1 MRWRRLPDPA
11 TAAGLLVV
19 WAVAWS
25 VTPGRIAEDTKNDLY
40 VDPWG
45 FLARSLHLWDPQ
57 VTWGGL
63 SNQGYGYLFPMGPFF
78 ALGSEVAPVWVVQ
91 RLWWTVL
98 LTAGFVG
105 ALGLLRA
112 LGVGTPRTRI
122 VGALAYVLAP
132 RVVSSVA
139 GLSAEIQPQL
149 LAPLV
154 LWPLV
159 AASRGRLSPVRAA
172 SLSGVAALC
181 CGGVN
186 ATATLCA
193 LVPAG
198 LWLVT
203 RRRWWTSRLT
213 WSWAV
218 AVVAATA
225 WWLGPLLVMSRYSP
239 PFLDWIEDARA
250 VMRPV
255 GMLDVVRG
263 TTHWLGHVLTPGG
276 AWWPAGHELVTSR
289 SLIVLTSAVAAVGL
303 AGLAL
308 AHVPERRWLWT
319 SLVLGGLLLTVAHS
333 GPLASPLVGAAQSAL
348 DGPLAPLRNI
358 HKVDLLVRLPLVV
371 GLTHVLGLLTD
382 WRPRAGWH
390 RQLALGAAVV
400 TVVGAAAPAFTGA
413 IAVRGTFERMP
424 QHWVDTGRWL
434 DAHRGEGQALVV
446 PAANFG
452 EYQWGRTIDEPIR
465 PLTDAA
471 YAVRDAV
478 PLAPAGTIRLLD
490 EVERRLQT
498 GRPLEGGV
506 EVLGR
511 AGVKHLVVRNDLAT
525 NESGQ
530 PPVTF
535 ARSSVR
541 TTAGVT
547 LAKGFGPTFLDATG
561 ERVFPV
567 EVYDLPTQA
576 SAPLELWDASDT
588 VAASGGSEDLVRLAD
603 AGLLTG
609 PVLFDG
615 DRSTGAPAPASR
627 VDTDGLR
634 LRERWFGAPRGQD
647 LTPTLTA
654 ARGRDVPDYLPWT
667 DRSLQSS
674 VTYTGIADVRASSSI
689 AEDLGFAG
697 LRPARRPFA
706 ALDGNPATGWAAMWD
721 ERPTL
726 TVDLPEPVSF
736 DHVVLTGL
744 GPVSSLG
751 DSVRRPTKVRVSADE
766 AHVVATLGDGPQ
778 RVALP
783 DGPHSRV
790 RVEILET
797 EEDAP
802 GRVVTGL
809 AELAVPGVMPR
820 EVVDLPDPPEGA
832 GTSSGSSAVVLG
844 SGLPG
849 RDGCTS
855 TGQEF
860 VCLSGQSADPEQTGA
875 LVRSVPGER
884 PGEWDVSGTLAPRG
898 PDAAPALTS
907 SPGVVVT
914 TSSVRTDAPQARPDA
929 LVDGDDRTA
938 WSPAF
943 DDETPEVRLEFDR
956 PVTVSTVRLQARR
969 DWAERAAPA
978 VVLDIGG
985 KEVTRRVQRGGVVE
999 IPPTTGTSLR
1009 LTFVRV
1015 PTTDED
1021 ALPNAALELEAVDLA
1036 GTTFRAPRDVVEAA
1050 CGSGPRLVVDGTEV
1064 PTRASLTRDEL
1075 FGLGSGTWRACRP
1088 VRFDGGERH
1097 EVEVGA
1103 WQGMTP
1109 RSAVL
1114 RSGTSA
1120 APSAAVPTSVP
1131 TSPSG
1136 SGWTAEVAASD
1147 VARLLVLDQNANAG
1161 WAARLGG
1168 TELRPQVVDGRRQG
1182 FVVPSGASGE
1192 LTVSF
1197 GPDGAY
1203 RALLLLGL
1211 VLAAGLVATALV
1223 GLRRTGQVATIA
1235 VPSDE
1240 SRRPLLPSARPSG
1253 FAVVGVAAVLVGAV
1267 VAGPAGASAALAGAM
1282 AAIVLGR
1289 RGHRRAQRRRA
1300 ASVTVGAGVL
1310 ACGTAQAA
1318 VSPGS
1323 LGPPLLE
1330 GALRVVLVALVA
1342 LAALAPVGEQ
1352 PRREA

>member
-1 MRWRRLPDPA
+1 VRWRRLPDPA

-40 VDPWG
+40 VGAWG

-105 ALGLLRA
+105 ALGLIRA
-112 LGVGTPRTRI
+112 LGVGTPRTRL

-139 GLSAEIQPQL
+139 GLSAEVQPQL

-159 AASRGRLSPVRAA
+159 AASRGRLSTTRAA

-203 RRRWWTSRLT
+203 RRRWWRSRLT

-276 AWWPAGHELVTSR
+276 AWWPAGQELVASR

-308 AHVPERRWLWT
+308 SHVPERRWLWT
-319 SLVLGGLLLTVAHS
+319 SLVLGGVLLTVAHS
-333 GPLASPLVGAAQSAL
+333 GPLSSPLVGVAQAAL

-371 GLTHVLGLLTD
+371 GLTHVLGLLSS
-382 WRPRAGWH
+382 WRPRTGWH
-390 RQLALGAAVV
+390 RPLALGSTVVAVV
-400 TVVGAAAPAFTGA
+400 AAAAPAFTGA

-424 QHWVDTGRWL
+424 QHWVDAGRWL
-434 DAHRGEGQALVV
+434 DEHRNDGQALVV

-452 EYQWGRTIDEPIR
+452 EYQWGRTIDEPLR
-465 PLTDAA
+465 PLTHAA

-490 EVERRLQT
+490 EIERRLQT
-498 GRPLEGGV
+498 GRGLDGGV
-506 EVLGR
+506 EVLAR

-530 PPVTF
+530 PPVAF

-541 TTAGVT
+541 ATAGVR
-547 LAKGFGPTFLDATG
+547 LAQGFGPTFLDATG

-567 EVYDLPTQA
+567 EVYDLPAKAAT
-576 SAPLELWDASDT
+576 PLELWESTA
-588 VAASGGSEDLVRLAD
+588 VVGASGASEDLLRLAD

-609 PVLFDG
+609 PVVFDG
-615 DRSTGAPAPASR
+615 DRTSAAPAPASR

-634 LRERWFGAPRGQD
+634 LRERWFGAPRAQD

-654 ARGRDVPDYLPWT
+654 ARGRDAPDYLPWA
-667 DRSLQSS
+667 DRSLQSV
-674 VTYTGIADVRASSSI
+674 VTHTGIADVRASSSI

-706 ALDGNPATGWAAMWD
+706 ALDRNPATGWAAMWD
-721 ERPTL
+721 ARPTL
-726 TVDLPEPVSF
+726 TVDLPEAVSF

-744 GPVSSLG
+744 GRVSSLG
-751 DSVRRPTKVRVSADE
+751 DSVRRPTKVRVSTDD
-766 AHVVATLGDGPQ
+766 AHVDASLGVDGT
-778 RVALP
+778 RVDLP
-783 DGPHSRV
+783 AGPHSRV

-802 GRVVTGL
+802 GRVVTGI
-809 AELAVPGVMPR
+809 AELTIPGVTPR
-820 EVVDLPDPPEGA
+820 EIVDLADGGEEQA
-832 GTSSGSSAVVLG
+832 GSSSVVLG

-855 TGQEF
+855 TGREF

-875 LVRSVPGER
+875 LVRSIPGER
-884 PGEWDVSGTLAPRG
+884 PGEWDVSGTLAPG
-898 PDAAPALTS
+898 GAGSAPALTS

-978 VVLDIGG
+978 VVVDIGG
-985 KEVTRRVQRGGVVE
+985 KEVTRRVQPGGVVQ
-999 IPPTTGTSLR
+999 IPPTTGSTLA

-1015 PTTDED
+1015 PTADND
-1021 ALPNAALELEAVDLA
+1021 ALPNAALELEALDL
-1036 GTTFRAPRDVVEAA
+1036 GGISFRAPRSAVEAT

-1064 PTRASLTRDEL
+1064 PTRASVTRDQL
-1075 FGLGSGTWRACRP
+1075 FGLGRGTWSACEP
-1088 VRFDGGERH
+1088 VRFDAGDRH
-1097 EVEVGA
+1097 EVEVGT
-1103 WQGMTP
+1103 WQGLTA

-1114 RSGTSA
+1114 RSESSGVPTA
-1120 APSAAVPTSVP
+1120 ATPTSVP
-1131 TSPSG
+1131 ANRSG
-1136 SGWTAEVAASD
+1136 SGWTATIAPSD
-1147 VARLLVLDQNANAG
+1147 GSRFLVLDQNTNAG
-1161 WAARLGG
+1161 WVARLGG
-1168 TELRPQVVDGRRQG
+1168 TELRPQVVDGRRQA
-1182 FVVPSGASGE
+1182 FVVPAGASGE
-1192 LTVSF
+1192 LAISF

-1203 RALLLLGL
+1203 RALLFLGL
-1211 VLAAGLVATALV
+1211 VLASGLVITALV
-1223 GLRRTGQVATIA
+1223 GLRRSEPA
-1235 VPSDE
+1235 VSVTVFQDE
-1240 SRRPLLPSARPSG
+1240 ERRPAWPTTPSIR
-1253 FAVVGVAAVLVGAV
+1253 VVVIGTAAVLVGAV
-1267 VAGPAGASAALAGAM
+1267 VAGPAGAGAALVGALG
-1282 AAIVLGR
+1282 AFVLGR
-1289 RGHRRAQRRRA
+1289 GHHRLPGRRA
-1300 ASVTVGAGVL
+1300 AAATAGAGVL
-1310 ACGTAQAA
+1310 ACGIAQAA

-1323 LGPPLLE
+1323 LGPPALE
-1330 GALRVVLVALVA
+1330 GSLRVVLVAVVT

-1352 PRREA
+1352 TGRDA

>member
-1 MRWRRLPDPA
+1 MRWRRLPEPA

-105 ALGLLRA
+105 TLGLLRA
-112 LGVGTPRTRI
+112 LGVGTPRTRL

-132 RVVSSVA
+132 RVVSSIA

-154 LWPLV
+154 LWPIV
-159 AASRGRLSPVRAA
+159 AASHGRLSTVRAA

-203 RRRWWTSRLT
+203 RQGWWRSRLT
-213 WSWAV
+213 WWWAV
-218 AVVAATA
+218 AVVAATS
-225 WWLGPLLVMSRYSP
+225 WWLGPLLVMSRHSP

-255 GMLDVVRG
+255 GMLDVARG

-276 AWWPAGHELVTSR
+276 AWWPAGHELVASR
-289 SLIVLTSAVAAVGL
+289 SLIVLTSAVAALGL

-308 AHVPERRWLWT
+308 AQVPERRWLWT
-319 SLVLGGLLLTVAHS
+319 SLVLGGVLLTVAHS
-333 GPLASPLVGAAQSAL
+333 GPLSSPLVGVAQDAL

-371 GLTHVLGLLTD
+371 GLTHVLCLVAS
-382 WRPRAGWH
+382 WRPRTGWQ

-434 DAHRGEGQALVV
+434 DAHRGDGQALVV

-452 EYQWGRTIDEPIR
+452 EYQWGRTIDEPLR

-490 EVERRLQT
+490 EIERRLQT
-498 GRPLEGGV
+498 GRALDGGA
-506 EVLGR
+506 EVLAR

-530 PPVTF
+530 PPVAF

-541 TTAGVT
+541 TTAGVS
-547 LAKGFGPTFLDATG
+547 LVKGFGQTFVDATG

-567 EVYDLPTQA
+567 EVYALPVQA
-576 SAPLELWDASDT
+576 AAPLELWDASAT
-588 VAASGGSEDLVRLAD
+588 VAASGASEDLVRLAD

-615 DRSTGAPAPASR
+615 DRASAAPTPESR

-654 ARGRDVPDYLPWT
+654 ARGRAAPDYLPWS

-674 VTYTGIADVRASSSI
+674 VTYSGIADVRASSSI

-706 ALDGNPATGWAAMWD
+706 ALDGNPDTGWAAMWD

-726 TVDLPEPVSF
+726 SVELPGPVDF
-736 DHVVLTGL
+736 DHVVVTGL
-744 GPVSSLG
+744 GPVASLG
-751 DSVRRPTKVRVSADE
+751 DSVRRPTRVRVSADE
-766 AHVVATLGDGPQ
+766 THVEATLGPASQ
-778 RVALP
+778 RVDLP
-783 DGPHSRV
+783 AGPHSTV

-809 AELAVPGVMPR
+809 AELRIPGVAPR
-820 EVVDLPDPPEGA
+820 EVVDLPRTPGHADAPSNA
-832 GTSSGSSAVVLG
+832 SVVVLG
-844 SGLPG
+844 AGLPG

-855 TGQEF
+855 TGREF
-860 VCLSGQSADPEQTGA
+860 VCLSGQSADPEQAGA
-875 LVRSVPGER
+875 LVRAVPGDR
-884 PGEWDVSGTLAPRG
+884 PGEWDVAGTLAPGG
-898 PDAAPALTS
+898 PGAAPALTS

-943 DDETPEVRLEFDR
+943 DDESPEVRLDFDR
-956 PVTVSTVRLQARR
+956 PVTVSTIRLQARR

-978 VVLDIGG
+978 VVVDIGG
-985 KEVTRRVQRGGVVE
+985 KEVTRRVQPGGVVE
-999 IPPTTGTSLR
+999 IPPTTGSALA

-1015 PTTDED
+1015 PNTDD
-1021 ALPNAALELEAVDLA
+1021 DSLPNAALELEAVDLA
-1036 GTTFRAPRDVVEAA
+1036 GTTLRAPRDVLEAA

-1064 PTRASLTRDEL
+1064 PTRATVTRGQL
-1075 FGLGSGTWRACRP
+1075 FGLGSGTWRACEP
-1088 VRFDGGERH
+1088 VRFGGGDRH

-1103 WQGMTP
+1103 WEGLTA

-1114 RSGTSA
+1114 RSRTSTT
-1120 APSAAVPTSVP
+1120 PTTDTP
-1131 TSPSG
+1131 TPVTASRSG
-1136 SGWTAEVAASD
+1136 SGWSGEVAPAD
-1147 VARLLVLDQNANAG
+1147 LARLLVLDQNANAG
-1161 WAARLGG
+1161 LVAMLGG

-1182 FVVPSGASGE
+1182 FVVPAGASGE
-1192 LTVSF
+1192 LAISF

-1203 RALLLLGL
+1203 RLLLLLGL
-1211 VLAAGLVATALV
+1211 VLASGLVVTALVSLCRTEPAAPQGFVPDEKRVRSTARTTRVLVLVAT
-1223 GLRRTGQVATIA
+1223 G
-1235 VPSDE
+1235 
-1240 SRRPLLPSARPSG
+1240 
-1253 FAVVGVAAVLVGAV
+1253 VLVGAV
-1267 VAGPAGASAALAGAM
+1267 VAGPAGAGAALAGALG
-1282 AAIVLGR
+1282 ALVLGR
-1289 RGHRRAQRRRA
+1289 GHHRLRRRRA
-1300 ASVTVGAGVL
+1300 TAVMVGAGVL
-1310 ACGTAQAA
+1310 SCGIVQAA

-1323 LGPPLLE
+1323 LGPPVLE
-1330 GALRVVLVALVA
+1330 GSLRVVLVAVVA

>member
-78 ALGSEVAPVWVVQ
+78 ALGSEIAPVWVVQ

-105 ALGLLRA
+105 TLGLLRA

-159 AASRGRLSPVRAA
+159 AASRGRLSTTRAA

-198 LWLVT
+198 LWLLT
-203 RRRWWTSRLT
+203 RRRWWRSRLT
-213 WSWAV
+213 WSWA
-218 AVVAATA
+218 AAIVAATA

-239 PFLDWIEDARA
+239 PFLDWIENAQA

-276 AWWPAGHELVTSR
+276 AWWPAGHELVASPI
-289 SLIVLTSAVAAVGL
+289 LIVLTSAVAALGL
-303 AGLAL
+303 AGLAP
-308 AHVPERRWLWT
+308 AHVPERRWLWA
-319 SLVLGGLLLTVAHS
+319 SLLLGGVLLTVAHS
-333 GPLASPLVGAAQSAL
+333 GPLSSPLVGTAQAAL
-348 DGPLAPLRNI
+348 DGPLAPLRNV

-371 GLTHVLGLLTD
+371 GLTHVLGLLAG
-382 WRPRAGWH
+382 WRLRAGWH

-400 TVVGAAAPAFTGA
+400 TVVAAAAPGFTGA

-434 DAHRGEGQALVV
+434 GAQRGEGQALVV

-452 EYQWGRTIDEPIR
+452 EYQWGRTIDEPLR
-465 PLTDAA
+465 PLTRAS

-490 EVERRLQT
+490 EIERRLQT
-498 GRPLEGGV
+498 GRGLDGGV
-506 EVLGR
+506 EVLAR
-511 AGVKHLVVRNDLAT
+511 AGIKHLVVRNDLAT

-530 PPVTF
+530 PPVAF

-541 TTAGVT
+541 ATTGVT

-567 EVYDLPTQA
+567 EVYDLPVAA
-576 SAPLELWDASDT
+576 SASLELWD
-588 VAASGGSEDLVRLAD
+588 VAAAVGASGASEDLVRLAD

-609 PVLFDG
+609 PVVFDG
-615 DRSTGAPAPASR
+615 DRTNATPTPATR

-674 VTYTGIADVRASSSI
+674 VTYTGIADVGASSSV

-706 ALDGNPATGWAAMWD
+706 ALDGDPGTGWAAMWD

-726 TVDLPEPVSF
+726 TVDLSEPVSF

-751 DSVRRPTKVRVSADE
+751 DSVRRPTRVRVSADD
-766 AHVVATLGDGPQ
+766 AHVEATLGVGPQ
-778 RVALP
+778 RVDLP
-783 DGPHSRV
+783 AGPHSSV

-809 AELAVPGVMPR
+809 AELTIPGVAPR
-820 EVVDLPDPPEGA
+820 EVVDLPDGA
-832 GTSSGSSAVVLG
+832 DAPRDTSAVVLG

-855 TGQEF
+855 TDAEF
-860 VCLSGQSADPEQTGA
+860 VCLSGQSADPEQTGS
-875 LVRSVPGER
+875 LVRSFSGER
-884 PGEWDVSGTLAPRG
+884 PGEWDVRGTLAPRG
-898 PDAAPALTS
+898 AGAAPALTS

-943 DDETPEVRLEFDR
+943 DDETPEVLLEFDR

-985 KEVTRRVQRGGVVE
+985 KEVTRRVQPGGVVE

-1015 PTTDED
+1015 PTTDDD

-1036 GTTFRAPRDVVEAA
+1036 GTTFRAPRDAVEAT
-1050 CGSGPRLVVDGTEV
+1050 CGSGPRLVVDGREV
-1064 PTRASLTRDEL
+1064 PTRASVTRDQL
-1075 FGLGSGTWRACRP
+1075 FGLGAGTWSACEP
-1088 VRFDGGERH
+1088 VRFDDRRRH
-1097 EVEVGA
+1097 AVEVGA
-1103 WQGMTP
+1103 WQGLTA

-1114 RSGTSA
+1114 RMEGQG
-1120 APSAAVPTSVP
+1120 APRTATPTSVAAA
-1131 TSPSG
+1131 TSG
-1136 SGWTAEVAASD
+1136 SGWIATITPSD
-1147 VARLLVLDQNANAG
+1147 GARLLVLDQNANAG
-1161 WAARLGG
+1161 WVARVAG
-1168 TELRPQVVDGRRQG
+1168 TELRPQVVDGRRQA
-1182 FVVPSGASGE
+1182 FVVPAGASGE
-1192 LTVSF
+1192 LSISF

-1211 VLAAGLVATALV
+1211 ALAAGLGLTALIA
-1223 GLRRTGQVATIA
+1223 LRRPTTVTVGVLVDAR
-1235 VPSDE
+1235 DE
-1240 SRRPLLPSARPSG
+1240 AARPTRRTP
-1253 FAVVGVAAVLVGAV
+1253 AVVLSAAAVLAGTL
-1267 VAGPAGASAALAGAM
+1267 VAGPAGAGAALAGVL
-1282 AAIVLGR
+1282 AAHALGR
-1289 RGHRRAQRRRA
+1289 GGRRRA
-1300 ASVTVGAGVL
+1300 TGARPAALTVAAGVL
-1310 ACGTAQAA
+1310 ACGVAQAV

-1323 LGPPLLE
+1323 LGPAVLE
-1330 GALRVVLVALVA
+1330 GALRVVLVAVVT
-1342 LAALAPVGEQ
+1342 LAALAAVGEQ

>member
-25 VTPGRIAEDTKNDLY
+25 VIPGRIAEDTKNDLY

-159 AASRGRLSPVRAA
+159 AASRGRLSTVRAA

-193 LVPAG
+193 LAPAG
-198 LWLVT
+198 LWIVT
-203 RRRWWTSRLT
+203 RQRWWRSRLT

-303 AGLAL
+303 AGLAR

-319 SLVLGGLLLTVAHS
+319 SLVLGGVLLTVAHS
-333 GPLASPLVGAAQSAL
+333 GPLASPVVGAAQTVL

-358 HKVDLLVRLPLVV
+358 HKVDLLVRLPLAV
-371 GLTHVLGLLTD
+371 GLTHVLGLMAS
-382 WRPRAGWH
+382 WRPRTAWH
-390 RQLALGAAVV
+390 RQFALGVAVV

-434 DAHRGEGQALVV
+434 DAHRDDGQALVV

-452 EYQWGRTIDEPIR
+452 EYQWGRTIDEPLR

-498 GRPLEGGV
+498 GRALDGGA
-506 EVLGR
+506 EVLAR

-530 PPVTF
+530 PPVAF

-541 TTAGVT
+541 ATAGVT

-567 EVYDLPTQA
+567 EVYNLPTRA
-576 SAPLELWDASDT
+576 ATPLELWDASAT
-588 VAASGGSEDLVRLAD
+588 VAASGASEDLVRLAD

-609 PVLFDG
+609 PVVFDG
-615 DRSTGAPAPASR
+615 DRTSDAPGPASR

-634 LRERWFGAPRGQD
+634 LRKRWFGAPRGQD

-674 VTYTGIADVRASSSI
+674 VTHEGIADVRASSSI

-721 ERPTL
+721 ARPTL
-726 TVDLPEPVSF
+726 TVDLPGPLSF

-751 DSVRRPTKVRVSADE
+751 DSVRRPTKVRVSADD
-766 AHVVATLGDGPQ
+766 AHVDATLGDGPQ
-778 RVALP
+778 RVDLP
-783 DGPHSRV
+783 AGSHSRV
-790 RVEILET
+790 RVEILAT

-809 AELAVPGVMPR
+809 AELAIPGVTPR
-820 EVVDLPDPPEGA
+820 EVVGVPATPDSEGA
-832 GTSSGSSAVVLG
+832 RSGSSAVVLG
-844 SGLPG
+844 AGLPG

-855 TGQEF
+855 TGREF

-884 PGEWDVSGTLAPRG
+884 PGEWDVSGTLAPRAPG
-898 PDAAPALTS
+898 AAPTLTS

-943 DDETPEVRLEFDR
+943 DDETPEVLLEFDR

-969 DWAERAAPA
+969 DWAERATPA

-985 KEVTRRVQRGGVVE
+985 KEVTRRLQPGGVVE

-1036 GTTFRAPRDVVEAA
+1036 DTTFRAPRDVIEAA
-1050 CGSGPRLVVDGTEV
+1050 CGSGPRLLVDGTLV

-1075 FGLGSGTWRACRP
+1075 FGLGSGTWSACEP
-1088 VRFDGGERH
+1088 VQFDGGDRH
-1097 EVEVGA
+1097 EVEVGT
-1103 WQGMTP
+1103 WQGMAA

-1114 RSGTSA
+1114 RSGTST
-1120 APSAAVPTSVP
+1120 APGGAVPTSVP
-1131 TSPSG
+1131 PNRSG
-1136 SGWTAEVAASD
+1136 SGWSAEVAPVD
-1147 VARLLVLDQNANAG
+1147 GARLLVLDQNANAG

-1168 TELRPQVVDGRRQG
+1168 TQLQPQVVDGRRQG
-1182 FVVPSGASGE
+1182 FVVPAGASGE
-1192 LTVSF
+1192 LAISF
-1197 GPDGAY
+1197 GPDGAH
-1203 RALLLLGL
+1203 RALLLLGF
-1211 VLAAGLVATALV
+1211 VLASGLVVTALS
-1223 GLRRTGQVATIA
+1223 GLRGRGPLAAVA
-1235 VPSDE
+1235 VSPGE
-1240 SRRPLLPSARPSG
+1240 VRRPAGRTTLTSG
-1253 FAVVGVAAVLVGAV
+1253 VTGLGIAAVLVGAV
-1267 VAGPAGASAALAGAM
+1267 VAGPAGAGAALVGALG
-1282 AAIVLGR
+1282 ALALGR
-1289 RGHRRAQRRRA
+1289 GHSGPPGGRA
-1300 ASVTVGAGVL
+1300 AAVTAGAGVL
-1310 ACGTAQAA
+1310 ACGIAQAA
-1318 VSPGS
+1318 LSPGS
-1323 LGPPLLE
+1323 LGPAVLE
-1330 GALRVVLVALVA
+1330 GSLRVVLVAVVT